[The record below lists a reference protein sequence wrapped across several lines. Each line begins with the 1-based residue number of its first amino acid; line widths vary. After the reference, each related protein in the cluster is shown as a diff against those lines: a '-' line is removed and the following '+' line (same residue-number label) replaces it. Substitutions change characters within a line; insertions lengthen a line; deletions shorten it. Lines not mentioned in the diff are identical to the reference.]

1 MSRRNVGKVKAS
13 RSGRVTDES
22 QSGRQDLKAEIAARA
37 ARLIAEDGVQDLGVA
52 KRKAARQLGVS
63 AGALLPDDFAV
74 DTALRSYQAIF
85 QRDSQPDECRALRKI
100 AVEAMRW
107 LHHFSPRLV
116 GAVLSGSANRFS
128 HVELEIV
135 ADNAKQLEIF
145 FLNEGI
151 PFNTRICRSRLRQA
165 DTARN
170 DISRYEISF
179 HDFPVEITL
188 YCDHA
193 IRAARHPRGSKGH
206 TKAQLLAVELLL
218 AG

>member
-1 MSRRNVGKVKAS
+1 MSRRKAGKVKER
-13 RSGRVTDES
+13 RSGHVPDES
-22 QSGRQDLKAEIAARA
+22 HSGRQYLKAEIAYRA
-37 ARLIAEDGVQDLGVA
+37 ARLIAEDGVLGLGVA

-74 DTALRSYQAIF
+74 DAALRSHQAIF
-85 QRDSQPDECRALRKI
+85 QRDSQPDECRALRKV
-100 AVEAMRW
+100 AVEAMRR
-107 LHHFSPRLV
+107 LHHFSPWLV

-128 HVELEIV
+128 YVELEIV
-135 ADNAKQLEIF
+135 ADDAKQLELF

-165 DTARN
+165 DAAGN
-170 DISRYEISF
+170 DILLYEISF

-188 YCDHA
+188 YRDHA
-193 IRAARHPRGSKGH
+193 TQAGHGPRGGQGH
-206 TKAQLLAVELLL
+206 TKAQLPAVERLL